1 MDLEV
6 LKKKLSAFKGD
17 GGRTRNVSDE
27 LLLEILSAWEH
38 FSGPARDFYKALGVS
53 QKGISSMLGKAKRL
67 KREGATMPF
76 SEVKI
81 DGISNIVDSNSV
93 LCDIEVT
100 DNNKVI
106 RFRKVDLLIEYLKK
120 VA

>member
-1 MDLEV
+1 
-6 LKKKLSAFKGD
+6 
-17 GGRTRNVSDE
+17 
-27 LLLEILSAWEH
+27 
-38 FSGPARDFYKALGVS
+38 
-53 QKGISSMLGKAKRL
+53 MLGKAKRL

-106 RFRKVDLLIEYLKK
+106 SLQKG
-120 VA
+120 

>member
-1 MDLEV
+1 
-6 LKKKLSAFKGD
+6 
-17 GGRTRNVSDE
+17 
-27 LLLEILSAWEH
+27 
-38 FSGPARDFYKALGVS
+38 
-53 QKGISSMLGKAKRL
+53 MLGKAKRL

-100 DNNKVI
+100 DNNKLFASE
-106 RFRKVDLLIEYLKK
+106 RLIYL
-120 VA
+120 

>member
-1 MDLEV
+1 
-6 LKKKLSAFKGD
+6 
-17 GGRTRNVSDE
+17 
-27 LLLEILSAWEH
+27 
-38 FSGPARDFYKALGVS
+38 
-53 QKGISSMLGKAKRL
+53 MLGKAKRL

-100 DNNKVI
+100 DNKVI
-106 RFRKVDLLIEYLKK
+106 RFRKVDLLIEYLKRSHRCCHLARREFLF
-120 VA
+120 VNNLLI